1 MRQGSWQAEVPDKN
15 ITGMLVKLLMSRR
28 SWWGSPPN
36 MRLWHILGRYRNIF
50 LKLMWNSAHSRHCY
64 FTFTCRIQFI
74 VAFPT
79 YRWVHWN
86 VVGRNYN
93 YIRKKKKKP
102 TLWSTSEECSWKLLP
117 EVQKR
122 PPNVPNLIHINLK
135 LGRKKNRKN
144 KPKGNMKLFTASN
157 FGKWTLNFVHELSC
171 CIFSA
176 NESMP

>member
-64 FTFTCRIQFI
+64 FTFTCRMKFI
-74 VAFPT
+74 VVFPT

-93 YIRKKKKKP
+93 YIRKKNTTKAYTMKHKWRMLLK
-102 TLWSTSEECSWKLLP
+102 TAAWSTEEATEC
-117 EVQKR
+117 
-122 PPNVPNLIHINLK
+122 
-135 LGRKKNRKN
+135 
-144 KPKGNMKLFTASN
+144 PKFNTYQ
-157 FGKWTLNFVHELSC
+157 LNTREK
-171 CIFSA
+171 
-176 NESMP
+176 EKQEKQT